1 MLLEA
6 RPDGEC
12 GEWLPVRVVRG
23 FLSARTALVALPM
36 FARQQKVDLVD
47 VRVKALRTE
56 ERVTAAERAV
66 LVYNTRTESDG

>member
-1 MLLEA
+1 
-6 RPDGEC
+6 
-12 GEWLPVRVVRG
+12 
-23 FLSARTALVALPM
+23 M